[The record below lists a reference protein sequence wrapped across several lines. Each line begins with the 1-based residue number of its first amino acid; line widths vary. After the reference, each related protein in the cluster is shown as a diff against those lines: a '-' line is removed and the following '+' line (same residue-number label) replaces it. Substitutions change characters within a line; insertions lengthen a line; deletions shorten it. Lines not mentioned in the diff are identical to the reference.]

1 MASGQES
8 ARQKMINLMYLVFIA
23 MLALNMSKEVLAT
36 FGIIQNEV
44 SKSSKLLQSNNSDLI
59 SAIKSSAEES
69 PLKWKAPFETVNL
82 VSNTAEE
89 LLSFLNSDSI
99 KRPIKMEL
107 NKFQREVDGSIPD
120 SIPDYQVMDKTQYF
134 DELFFN
140 GDYKNSENTG
150 YNASGTLFVSLI
162 NNFKEVSIQAIETS
176 NTGENDSVV
185 KKKWDQNKKSLIA
198 KINNSFDTK
207 AVKVGRRDDQISGW
221 LNFNF
226 EGFPEIASITKL
238 ALMEE
243 DVHNVVNDLITVIK
257 QSIEGEN
264 LNTLKAIV
272 GDVNNYYRG
281 DKLTGTISLGKY
293 DPTFIANRIV
303 INGKEYDPS
312 QVMENGQIILEK
324 LNTRVGSVGERTL
337 TGEIIFDRTDPD
349 SGEKIEVKIPIEQ
362 IYRVNPSLAIV
373 SNDDM
378 QVVFRDIDNN
388 LSISMIGV
396 SDSDLQIVSPS
407 GVKKNGTGK
416 YILSGAKGDKVTIK
430 TRDKS
435 SGNTA
440 SIDFAVIKLPK
451 PTAIFGNGKA
461 LVAKSKIG
469 GSTLKAVY
477 DDDRLNNSLSPR
489 VVSFKMR
496 IGVKYIGQSVSNKLS
511 SKMKAAIK
519 KAKKGE
525 SISIYDISVKSSKI
539 SGLITPKTDIAV
551 TVK

>member
-69 PLKWKAPFETVNL
+69 PLKWKAPFETVSL

-140 GDYKNSENTG
+140 GAYKNSENTG

-243 DVHNVVNDLITVIK
+243 DVHNVVNDLITALK

-272 GDVNNYYRG
+272 GDVNNYYKG

-312 QVMENGQIILEK
+312 QVMENGQIVLEK
-324 LNTRVGSVGERTL
+324 LNTRVGSVGERKL

-496 IGVKYIGQSVSNKLS
+496 VGVKYIGQSNSNRLS

>member
-69 PLKWKAPFETVNL
+69 TLKWKAPFETVSL

-140 GDYKNSENTG
+140 GAYKNSENTG

-243 DVHNVVNDLITVIK
+243 DVHNVVNDLITALK

-312 QVMENGQIILEK
+312 QVMENGQIVLEK
-324 LNTRVGSVGERTL
+324 LNTRVGSVGERKL

-349 SGEKIEVKIPIEQ
+349 SCEKIEVKIPIEQ

-496 IGVKYIGQSVSNKLS
+496 VGVKYIGQSNSNRLS

>member
-69 PLKWKAPFETVNL
+69 PLKWKAPFETVSL

-140 GDYKNSENTG
+140 GAYKNSENTG

-243 DVHNVVNDLITVIK
+243 DVHNVVNDLITALK

-312 QVMENGQIILEK
+312 QVMENGQIVLEK
-324 LNTRVGSVGERTL
+324 LNTRVGSVGERKL

-496 IGVKYIGQSVSNKLS
+496 VGVKYIGQSNSNRLS

-525 SISIYDISVKSSKI
+525 SISIYDIRVKSSKI
-539 SGLITPKTDIAV
+539 SGLISPKTDIAV

>member
-1 MASGQES
+1 
-8 ARQKMINLMYLVFIA
+8 MI
-23 MLALNMSKEVLAT
+23 T
-36 FGIIQNEV
+36 
-44 SKSSKLLQSNNSDLI
+44 
-59 SAIKSSAEES
+59 
-69 PLKWKAPFETVNL
+69 
-82 VSNTAEE
+82 
-89 LLSFLNSDSI
+89 LSF
-99 KRPIKMEL
+99 
-107 NKFQREVDGSIPD
+107 
-120 SIPDYQVMDKTQYF
+120 
-134 DELFFN
+134 
-140 GDYKNSENTG
+140 
-150 YNASGTLFVSLI
+150 
-162 NNFKEVSIQAIETS
+162 
-176 NTGENDSVV
+176 
-185 KKKWDQNKKSLIA
+185 
-198 KINNSFDTK
+198 
-207 AVKVGRRDDQISGW
+207 
-221 LNFNF
+221 
-226 EGFPEIASITKL
+226 
-238 ALMEE
+238 AL
-243 DVHNVVNDLITVIK
+243 K

-312 QVMENGQIILEK
+312 QVMENGQIVLEK
-324 LNTRVGSVGERTL
+324 LNTRVGSVGERKL

-496 IGVKYIGQSVSNKLS
+496 VGVKYIGQSNSNRLS

-525 SISIYDISVKSSKI
+525 SISIYDIRVKSSKI
-539 SGLITPKTDIAV
+539 SGLISPKTDIAV

>member
-69 PLKWKAPFETVNL
+69 PLKWKAPFETVSL

-134 DELFFN
+134 DELFCN
-140 GDYKNSENTG
+140 GAYKNSENTG

-243 DVHNVVNDLITVIK
+243 DVHNVVNDLITALK

-312 QVMENGQIILEK
+312 QVMENGQIVLEK
-324 LNTRVGSVGERTL
+324 LNTRVGNVGERKL

-496 IGVKYIGQSVSNKLS
+496 VGVKYIGQSNSNRLS

>member
-69 PLKWKAPFETVNL
+69 PLKWKAPFETVSL

-140 GDYKNSENTG
+140 GAYKNSENTG

-243 DVHNVVNDLITVIK
+243 DVHNVVNDLITALK

-312 QVMENGQIILEK
+312 QVMENGQIVLEK
-324 LNTRVGSVGERTL
+324 LNTRVGSVGERKL

-496 IGVKYIGQSVSNKLS
+496 VGVKYIGQSNSNRLS

>member
-496 IGVKYIGQSVSNKLS
+496 VGVKYIGQSNSNKLS

-525 SISIYDISVKSSKI
+525 SISIYDISVKSTKI

>member
-69 PLKWKAPFETVNL
+69 PLKWKAPFETVSL

-140 GDYKNSENTG
+140 GAYKNSENTG

-243 DVHNVVNDLITVIK
+243 DVHNVVNDLITALK

-312 QVMENGQIILEK
+312 QVMENGQIVLEK
-324 LNTRVGSVGERTL
+324 LNTRVGSVGERKL

-349 SGEKIEVKIPIEQ
+349 SGKKIEVKIPIEQ

-451 PTAIFGNGKA
+451 PTAIFGTGKA
-461 LVAKSKIG
+461 MVAKGKIG
-469 GSTLKAVY
+469 GTSLKAVY

-496 IGVKYIGQSVSNKLS
+496 IGVKYIGQSNKNTLS

-525 SISIYDISVKSSKI
+525 SISIYDIRVKSSKI
-539 SGLITPKTDIAV
+539 SGLISPKTDIAV

>member
-1 MASGQES
+1 MAGGKEN

-36 FGIIQNEV
+36 FGVIQNEV
-44 SKSSKLLQSNNSDLI
+44 SKSSKLLDGNNKDQI
-59 SAIKSSAEES
+59 IAMKSSAQES
-69 PLKWKAPFETVNL
+69 PLKWKEPFETVSL
-82 VSNTAEE
+82 VSEASEN
-89 LLSFLNSDSI
+89 LLAFINSDSM
-99 KRPIKMEL
+99 KRPIKMTL
-107 NKFQREVDGSIPD
+107 NKIKREVDGSIPD
-120 SIPDYQVMDKTQYF
+120 SIPDYEVMDQTVWF

-140 GDYKNSENTG
+140 GAYKNSENTG
-150 YNASGTLFVSLI
+150 YTDKGNEFVRLM
-162 NNFKEVSIQAIETS
+162 NEFKEISVEAIENS
-176 NTGENDSVV
+176 KIGENDSVV
-185 KKKWDQNKKSLIA
+185 KKKWDQNKGSIITL
-198 KINNSFDTK
+198 INNSFNTN
-207 AVKVGRRDDQISGW
+207 AVKVGKADDKIKGW
-221 LNFNF
+221 LNFNY

-238 ALMEE
+238 ALLEE
-243 DVHNVVNDLITVIK
+243 DILNVVNKLITVLK

-496 IGVKYIGQSVSNKLS
+496 VGVKYIGQSNSNRLS